1 VNTEERQL
9 SDLLHRVTPE
19 PPRGVTVEDVALRL
33 ANQAGRQGQPR
44 PRPRWGRAWAPA
56 LAAASVVVVAGV
68 SAGVAMLAT
77 SHNNPPSSTSGSAG
91 SASTASSPA
100 ASSSSLTQQT
110 TSPASPA
117 TRIPGAPWSAE
128 LVTRHGFTQ
137 NSLVSGDGSLY
148 AIEAGALARIDPA
161 TGTIV
166 QTAPVSSSVPN
177 PPVVLGGTVWVVS
190 TYSGGNV
197 VLHSFDAQTL
207 APGLQVSVPALGGV
221 SPEAQGVLTSGP
233 DGNLY
238 VASGD
243 AVVVVNPA
251 DGQVVRRI
259 LLSDG
264 PAVSVAV
271 SPNGRSLYVGVVH
284 GGAFRLLAYD
294 LASETITDESSL
306 SGTGGNLLATSGG
319 VWGTLGNG
327 NSEWAWFAPSGD
339 LTASFRVGPGAGG
352 GLGSFPTLS
361 GGVVW
366 IGGTRAVACASS
378 ATGQVL
384 ATATIPTDNGAVE
397 YFGSVAAAGHHAYA
411 EYQNQAAQQFGLARM
426 TPPLMCGSGG
436 SGGAGS

>member
-1 VNTEERQL
+1 VNTEERKL

-19 PPRGVTVEDVALRL
+19 PPRGVTVEDVAVRL
-33 ANQAGRQGQPR
+33 ASQAGRRGNPR
-44 PRPRWGRAWAPA
+44 PRPRWGRAWAPV

-77 SHNNPPSSTSGSAG
+77 SHNNPQSSSTAG
-91 SASTASSPA
+91 SVSTASSSPA
-100 ASSSSLTQQT
+100 APSSSPAQNT

-166 QTAPVSSSVPN
+166 QTVPVSSSVPN
-177 PPVVLGGTVWVVS
+177 PPVVLGSTVWVVS
-190 TYSGGNV
+190 AYSGGNV
-197 VLHSFDAQTL
+197 VLRSFDAQTL
-207 APGLQVSVPALGGV
+207 APGLRVSVPALGGV
-221 SPEAQGVLTSGP
+221 SAEAQGVLTSGP

-251 DGQVVRRI
+251 DGGVTRRI

-271 SPNGRSLYVGVVH
+271 SPDGRSLYVGVDH

-294 LASETITDESSL
+294 LASGTITDESSI
-306 SGTGGNLLATSGG
+306 SGSGGNLVATSGG

-327 NSEWAWFAPSGD
+327 NSEWAWFARSGD

-361 GGVVW
+361 GGIVW
-366 IGGTRAVACASS
+366 VGGTHTLACANPS
-378 ATGQVL
+378 TGQVL
-384 ATATIPTDNGAVE
+384 ATAAIPADNGAVE
-397 YFGSVAAAGHHAYA
+397 YFGTVATAGGHAYA

-426 TPPLMCGSGG
+426 TPPVMCGGGG
-436 SGGAGS
+436 SAGGGS